1 MRTGREFEM
10 PAQFTKILIGPSSF
24 STSAM
29 AAFTALLSV
38 PSTCHPLAGAPAFS
52 FLTSSIVSAVSRK
65 SKAATVAPV
74 FAKAR
79 QIPCPIP
86 LAEPTIRTVQ
96 GLFGVTDDEDDIAF
110 VGEVGRIN
118 GWIDFLVENWRSDHV
133 EWKSR
138 GGGEVNGAS
147 NPVNS
152 ALLYTLYP
160 AVVCRAAGCGAIPR
174 NF

>member
-10 PAQFTKILIGPSSF
+10 PAQLTKILIGPSSF

-29 AAFTALLSV
+29 AAFTTLLSV

-96 GLFGVTDDEDDIAF
+96 GV
-110 VGEVGRIN
+110 VRSYRGR
-118 GWIDFLVENWRSDHV
+118 GRHRLCWRSWQDQPLD
-133 EWKSR
+133 R
-138 GGGEVNGAS
+138 FLGGELEVR
-147 NPVNS
+147 P
-152 ALLYTLYP
+152 
-160 AVVCRAAGCGAIPR
+160 CRR
-174 NF
+174 ERWRRT